1 MNITLINDTYNW
13 YHWGCNATSLAI
25 SRTLIKNKHLLSYV
39 SIQDIYNLN
48 SVPNNINQFKNQ
60 QIFENHK
67 NIWNK
72 LIFDKLNN
80 ADLILVNGEGTLHGI
95 SKQVV
100 GLLYILYVSKKF
112 LNKKVHLINHSAYP
126 IKGFDKNTD
135 AIAKDLYYLTYKS
148 FDFVGIREPISLEG
162 MKKIGIKAELTFDCL
177 PISAEQYLK
186 RFSKKTLRDT
196 IVLAG
201 GVNFNKA
208 CLKAI
213 VNELEKYKL
222 QGIKILI
229 LVGAKAN
236 PAQDDENFINMLN
249 QYKEKLGYDI
259 FYAKNLDEW
268 FECIQNAKIL
278 ISGRFHYSIAAYCL
292 STPFLMFESNTPKNY
307 ALSKILKVKK
317 PIKYSGSEYEFQS
330 KIKIYINEAIEQDN
344 RNITNDIKDL
354 IKLAEKNF
362 AEIKQ

>member
-1 MNITLINDTYNW
+1 MKITLINDTYNW

-25 SRTLIKNKHLLSYV
+25 SRTLIKNKHSLDYV
-39 SIQDIYNLN
+39 SIKDIYNLN
-48 SVPNNINQFKNQ
+48 AVPNNIDQFDNQ

-67 NIWNK
+67 NVWNK
-72 LIFDKLNN
+72 LIFDKIDN

-126 IKGFDKNTD
+126 IKGLDRNADT
-135 AIAKDLYYLTYKS
+135 IAKDLYCLTYKL

-162 MKKIGIKAELTFDCL
+162 MKKIGINAELTFDCL

-186 RFSKKTLRDT
+186 RFSKKTSRNT
-196 IVLAG
+196 IILAG
-201 GVNFNKA
+201 GINFNKA
-208 CLKAI
+208 YLKAI
-213 VNELEKYKL
+213 VNELQKYKS
-222 QGIKILI
+222 QGLKLLI
-229 LVGAKAN
+229 LLGAKAN
-236 PAQDDENFINMLN
+236 PAQDDENFLNMLN
-249 QYKEKLGYDI
+249 QYKEKLDYEVV
-259 FYAKNLDEW
+259 YAKNLDEW
-268 FECIQNAKIL
+268 FYYIHNGKIL

-292 STPFLMFESNTPKNY
+292 NTPFLMFESNTPKNY

-330 KIKIYINEAIEQDN
+330 KIKIYIDEAIEQDN
-344 RNITNDIKDL
+344 RNITNDIKKL

-362 AEIKQ
+362 AEIK